1 MILYFIYN
9 LDNQLKEKVTKMAEN
24 KLPSGVGKKIVQALK
39 KQAEIEIQPV
49 PDKKENIVS
58 LEDEATI
65 QPEIYD
71 NVASDNVSLDDEFS
85 DFSMNDNSEINTLPD
100 MELSLN
106 SSSNDSFDETY
117 PTTPKINFEETDTH
131 MFEEKE
137 AFPPTQ
143 KLNMT
148 QPQNNYSMPANVAVL
163 KRLIMQLPQGV
174 SKQTGAQIIRQTM
187 EALGISMNS
196 VLKEAQQGQDS
207 ITASA
212 KACMSTIA
220 EYRNHIK
227 NLEKQVQ
234 DYKKQAVALNDL
246 ISLFVMTDKHN

>member
-1 MILYFIYN
+1 
-9 LDNQLKEKVTKMAEN
+9 MAEN

-49 PDKKENIVS
+49 REKKENVVA
-58 LEDEATI
+58 LEDEAAI

-71 NVASDNVSLDDEFS
+71 NTVNDSIKLEDEFS
-85 DFSMNDNSEINTLPD
+85 DFSLNDNSEINALPD
-100 MELSLN
+100 MDLSLD
-106 SSSNDSFDETY
+106 SSSNDSFEDTF
-117 PTTPKINFEETDTH
+117 PTTSNINFAETETP

-137 AFPPTQ
+137 AFPTTQ
-143 KLNMT
+143 KINMT

-220 EYRNHIK
+220 EYRNLIK

-246 ISLFVMTDKHN
+246 ISLFVMTDKH